1 MTASGPGPTVSG
13 TDIPEGWSLDRG
25 TWHFHRRLW
34 QRYGFHLEYGE
45 FTRMVADIRE
55 GRAVLLRNGPCGA
68 SGSRY
73 AVKLRSG
80 RWIKVLVGRRKMP
93 ISALPWR

>member
-1 MTASGPGPTVSG
+1 MSF

-25 TWHFHRRLW
+25 SWHFHRRLW

-45 FTRMVADIRE
+45 YTRIFADIRD
-55 GRAVLLRNGPCGA
+55 GRAVLLRGKHGKA
-68 SGSRY
+68 GTRY

-80 RWIKVLVGRRKMP
+80 RWIKVLVGKRHVP
-93 ISALPWR
+93 ISAVPWR

>member
-1 MTASGPGPTVSG
+1 
-13 TDIPEGWSLDRG
+13 
-25 TWHFHRRLW
+25 
-34 QRYGFHLEYGE
+34 
-45 FTRMVADIRE
+45 MVADIRE